1 MPILSRIKLT
11 VRIGENEYQDALF
24 YVVSDTPSK
33 DIITSFVLGRTFLNM
48 SGLCYDYKNDLL
60 YDKNNKHKEY
70 MKILNGKIITKEQG
84 ESKSEIVP
92 LCSIIT
98 NNNVINT
105 DDNHTIGA
113 NEI

>member
-1 MPILSRIKLT
+1 
-11 VRIGENEYQDALF
+11 
-24 YVVSDTPSK
+24 
-33 DIITSFVLGRTFLNM
+33 M

-92 LCSIIT
+92 LCSLLLTTMLLIQMIT
-98 NNNVINT
+98 IL
-105 DDNHTIGA
+105 
-113 NEI
+113 